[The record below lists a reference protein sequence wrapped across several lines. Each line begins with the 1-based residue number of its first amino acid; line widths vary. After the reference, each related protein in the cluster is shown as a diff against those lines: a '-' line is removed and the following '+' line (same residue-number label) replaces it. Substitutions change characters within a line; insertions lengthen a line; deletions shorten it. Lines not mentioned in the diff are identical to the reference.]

1 MNKLSNMK
9 QIIVTGACGGIGK
22 SLVYNLVSKGFLV
35 WAVDYN
41 ENMLDETF
49 NHSNIIK
56 YVCDLNDENSI
67 VEMIKFIV
75 SSKGPID
82 GLCHC
87 AGFDKLSPLFL
98 NKRNDIES
106 LMKIHVYAAMDLCKM
121 LAKKGNA
128 NPGCS
133 IVLISSLSAHEGAR
147 GHTAYAAAKGAIEGF
162 LAPASSELV
171 EKGIRLNVVVL
182 GAINTKMT
190 MGYVDKMDESQRE
203 EFERG
208 YPLGFGGPENV
219 TGFISFLLTD
229 DAKWMT
235 GQKYILDG
243 GHLIRK

>member
-1 MNKLSNMK
+1 MK
-9 QIIVTGACGGIGK
+9 HIIVTGACGGIGR
-22 SLVYNLVSKGFLV
+22 SLINNLLSKGYAV

-41 ENMLDETF
+41 KELLDSSF
-49 NHSNIIK
+49 NDDRVFP
-56 YVCDLNDENSI
+56 YQCDLNDEKAI
-67 VEMIKFIV
+67 VDMIKHIV
-75 SSKGPID
+75 STTGPID

-98 NKRNDIES
+98 NRRADIEA
-106 LMKIHVYAAMDLCKM
+106 LMNIHVYAAMELCKQ

-133 IVLISSLSAHEGAR
+133 IVLISSLSAHEGAK

-171 EKGIRLNVVVL
+171 DKGIRLNVVIL
-182 GAINTKMT
+182 GAINTQMT
-190 MGYVDKMDESQRE
+190 MGYVGKMDDSQRQ
-203 EFERG
+203 EFEKG

-219 TGFISFLLTD
+219 TGFIAFLLSD
-229 DAKWMT
+229 EAKWMT

-243 GHLIRK
+243 GHLIGK

>member
-1 MNKLSNMK
+1 MK

-22 SLVYNLVSKGFLV
+22 SLTNKLVNKGFFV

-41 ENMLDETF
+41 QELLDSKYSDEK
-49 NHSNIIK
+49 NIGK
-56 YVCDLNDENSI
+56 YVCDLNDETSI
-67 VEMIKFIV
+67 VEMIKYIT
-75 SSKGPID
+75 STKGPID

-98 NKRNDIES
+98 NKRSDIEA
-106 LMKIHVYAAMDLCKM
+106 LMKIHVYAAMDLCKQ
-121 LAKKGNA
+121 LAKKGNS

-133 IVLISSLSAHEGAR
+133 IVLISSLSAHEGAK

-162 LAPASSELV
+162 LAPASAELV
-171 EKGIRLNVVVL
+171 EKGIRINVVIL
-182 GAINTKMT
+182 GAINTQMT
-190 MGYVDKMDESQRE
+190 MGYVCKMDEQQRE
-203 EFERG
+203 EFEKG
-208 YPLGFGGPENV
+208 YPLGFGGPDNV
-219 TGFISFLLTD
+219 TSFIAFLLSE